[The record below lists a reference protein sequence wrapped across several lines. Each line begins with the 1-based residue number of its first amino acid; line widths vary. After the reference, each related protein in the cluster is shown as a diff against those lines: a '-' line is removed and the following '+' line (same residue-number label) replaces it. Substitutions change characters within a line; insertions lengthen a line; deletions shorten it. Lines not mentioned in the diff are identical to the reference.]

1 VRRSYQYLL
10 IIQMTFVEGSV
21 HIDRWCL
28 GEPSLMVPGLL
39 AARTVDRLGT
49 CLFAG
54 RSARRRELRARM
66 RVRRLALQNFRGVCS
81 GTVLLGGNALLVG
94 SNSVGKSTVCEA
106 LDLVLG
112 PERMFRRPVIDEYDF
127 YAARYQVVDGELPEV
142 RIEVVL
148 ADLAA
153 EARRRFRSH
162 LRRWSSHRD
171 DFADPS
177 LDATE
182 ESGDDEWCLP
192 VVFLGRFNPDEDDF
206 EGGTF
211 FAHPELVA
219 DDLTGTLTGLGAGL
233 KSFTRE
239 DKRLCGFLYLRPNR
253 TGSRAL
259 SFQRGSLLDTIVRLE
274 SESAS
279 QLWEQVLRDLN
290 DLVIAGNDSAFLKV
304 RTEVRA
310 RVERFLTLTDD
321 PRAVDVRVSE
331 LTREHLREVLRL
343 FLATQPGAHGV
354 PFNRL
359 STGSL
364 NLLVFALLTYIAEL
378 KGDNTVIFA
387 MEEPEIALPPHA
399 QRRLI
404 DFVVSRMGQVI
415 ITSHSPYVIE
425 KFDPDRVVVLARN
438 DAGAL
443 TSTKVVLPADFKLKR
458 YRDNR
463 RQFAEA
469 LLARAV
475 LVVEGATE
483 TAVFHAVAD
492 VLDRDPA
499 VVDYLHPDL
508 AGISIFDAGNDVSV
522 PLFAPVFADMGKP
535 VFGIH
540 DTPTTPL
547 APGVAA
553 KTARFTH
560 HEVISYPGIEALLV
574 AETPI
579 DVQKRFAATVTA
591 RPDYPTG
598 TSPLSLT
605 STEDQVRAHV
615 RKLLQDRKGANGG
628 YAALLIAE
636 CSGKAELPASL
647 ANFLIS
653 INAQLQRSGE
663 SLDDPTPGSDN

>member
-1 VRRSYQYLL
+1 MQVRR
-10 IIQMTFVEGSV
+10 VEV
-21 HIDRWCL
+21 HH
-28 GEPSLMVPGLL
+28 
-39 AARTVDRLGT
+39 
-49 CLFAG
+49 
-54 RSARRRELRARM
+54 
-66 RVRRLALQNFRGVCS
+66 FRGVAS
-81 GTVLLGGNALLVG
+81 GTVLLDANTLLVG

-127 YAARYQVVDGELPEV
+127 YAARYQETDGVLPEV

-148 ADLAA
+148 TDLSP
-153 EARRRFRSH
+153 EAQRRFRSH
-162 LRRWSSHRD
+162 LRRWSVQAC
-171 DFADPS
+171 DFIEVAPQE
-177 LDATE
+177 AGPE
-182 ESGDDEWCLP
+182 EDQGEWCLP
-192 VVFLGRFNPDEDDF
+192 VLFLGRFNAEEDDF
-206 EGGTF
+206 EGATF
-211 FAHPELVA
+211 FAHPELLA
-219 DDLTGTLTGLGAGL
+219 DDLTEETVALGSGL

-253 TGSRAL
+253 TGNRAL

-274 SESAS
+274 SEYAG
-279 QLWEQVLRDLN
+279 QLWEKALRDL
-290 DLVIAGNDSAFLKV
+290 DEVVLAGEGSAFMKV

-310 RVERFLTLTDD
+310 RVERFLSLTDG
-321 PRAVDVRVSE
+321 PGAVDVRVSE

-343 FLATQPGAHGV
+343 FLSTQPGAHGV

-378 KGDNTVIFA
+378 KGDNSVIFA

-399 QRRLI
+399 QRRLV

-425 KFDPDRVVVLARN
+425 KFDPDRVVVLAR
-438 DAGAL
+438 DDTGTL

-469 LLARAV
+469 VLARAV

-483 TAVFHAVAD
+483 AAAFQAVAD
-492 VLDRDPA
+492 VLDHDPT

-508 AGISIFDAGNDVSV
+508 AGISVFDAGNDVSV

-540 DTPTTPL
+540 DTPGKPL
-547 APGVAA
+547 EPGPAA
-553 KTARFTH
+553 KAARFTLYQ
-560 HEVISYPGIEALLV
+560 VIPYPGIEVLLV
-574 AETPI
+574 TEVPI
-579 DVQKRFAATVTA
+579 EVQKRFAASAATRA
-591 RPDYPTG
+591 DYPSGAKILPGNATDD
-598 TSPLSLT
+598 
-605 STEDQVRAHV
+605 EVRQHV
-615 RKLLQDRKGANGG
+615 RGLLQDRKGSNGG

-636 CSGKAELPASL
+636 CTSAAELPPSL
-647 ANFLIS
+647 STFL
-653 INAQLQRSGE
+653 
-663 SLDDPTPGSDN
+663 LDIDALLRTPTATPAGSSVDPDS

>member
-1 VRRSYQYLL
+1 
-10 IIQMTFVEGSV
+10 
-21 HIDRWCL
+21 
-28 GEPSLMVPGLL
+28 
-39 AARTVDRLGT
+39 
-49 CLFAG
+49 
-54 RSARRRELRARM
+54 M
-66 RVRRLALQNFRGVCS
+66 RVRRVTLHHFRGVAA
-81 GTVLLGGNALLVG
+81 GTVLLDGNALLVG

-127 YAARYQVVDGELPEV
+127 YAARYQEVDGVLPEV
-142 RIEVVL
+142 RIDVVL
-148 ADLAA
+148 TDLPP
-153 EARRRFRSH
+153 EAQRRFRSH
-162 LRRWSSHRD
+162 LRRWSAQRC
-171 DFADPS
+171 DFVEAPTQETGSDS
-177 LDATE
+177 E
-182 ESGDDEWCLP
+182 QGEWCLP

-206 EGGTF
+206 EGATF

-219 DDLTGTLTGLGAGL
+219 DDLTEESVGLGAGL
-233 KSFTRE
+233 KPFTRE

-253 TGSRAL
+253 TGNRAL

-274 SESAS
+274 SESAG
-279 QLWEQVLRDLN
+279 QLWEKALRDL
-290 DLVIAGNDSAFLKV
+290 DDVVIAGDDSAFMKV

-310 RVERFLTLTDD
+310 RVERFLSLTDD
-321 PRAVDVRVSE
+321 PGAVDVRVSE

-343 FLATQPGAHGV
+343 FLSTQPGAHGV

-378 KGDNTVIFA
+378 KGDNSVIFA

-399 QRRLI
+399 QRRLV

-425 KFDPDRVVVLARN
+425 KFDPDRVVVLARDN
-438 DAGAL
+438 AGTL

-469 LLARAV
+469 VLARAV
-475 LVVEGATE
+475 LAVEGATE
-483 TAVFHAVAD
+483 AAVFQAVAD
-492 VLDRDPA
+492 VLDHDPT

-522 PLFAPVFADMGKP
+522 PLFAPVFAAMGKP

-540 DTPTTPL
+540 DAPTKPL
-547 APGVAA
+547 EPGPAA
-553 KTARFTH
+553 KTAQFTRY
-560 HEVISYPGIEALLV
+560 EVIPYAGIEKLLV

-579 DVQKRFAATVTA
+579 DVQKRFAATVAT
-591 RPDYPTG
+591 RPDYPSG
-598 TSPLSLT
+598 TPPLPT
-605 STEDQVRAHV
+605 NATDDQIRAHV
-615 RKLLQDRKGANGG
+615 RKLLQDRKGSNGG

-636 CSGKAELPASL
+636 CANAADLPASL
-647 ANFLIS
+647 AAFLRTIDADLRPPAAPS
-653 INAQLQRSGE
+653 T
-663 SLDDPTPGSDN
+663 DPAADPDS